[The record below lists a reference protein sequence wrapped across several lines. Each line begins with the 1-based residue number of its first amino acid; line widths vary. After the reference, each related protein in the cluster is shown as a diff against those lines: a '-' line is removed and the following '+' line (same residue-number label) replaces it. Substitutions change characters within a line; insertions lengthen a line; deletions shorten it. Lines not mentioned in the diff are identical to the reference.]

1 MATSDEESQEALDGP
16 LTLNR
21 RLAAVAF
28 ADVAGYSRLIA
39 ANDVDA
45 VRRWKALRTEVIEPL
60 MLRHGGRIAEIAGDA
75 VLIEFAS
82 AVNAV
87 RWAAQT
93 QRVQRALHSSDP
105 AALKLRVGINVDD
118 VIDDDGI
125 LQGDGVNVAARI
137 HQAGQPGQIVVT
149 ARVRD
154 FVLNRLPLRFRD
166 LGTPPMKNI
175 SSPVRAFEIDWLD
188 SNEGLLPQ
196 PYLQWT
202 SRPTL
207 AVLPFRTINGNAE
220 DAYFG
225 EGITDEVITGLS
237 RSRTMYV
244 IARSSTLRYSDRTGN
259 SDLRQIAAELDV
271 RYLLDGSVWRK
282 NEKLRIK
289 VDLVDVTGNR
299 CVWSQHYDG
308 SNDEVFD
315 FQDRIAASV
324 IGSLEPRLQAVE
336 AARAG
341 DRPTESLDAYD
352 CILKAMSRLYKFTD
366 ESFRETEELIER
378 SIALDPSYAQAYAY
392 KAWRH
397 VFVFGESRSLD
408 PQKDNK
414 IAIAAAEHALELDPD
429 DPFAI
434 CVAAQLHAFTMKNL
448 DYANDLFDRALAL
461 DENSAFAWGLSAL
474 TRAYLGFPDD
484 ALERLQNHWRLN
496 PYDPLN
502 FYFWIVA
509 GIAEFVAGRY
519 TEAIAWTRKSARANP
534 NFRPAFRI
542 LTASLALSGDEAAA
556 RAVADKLLVLEPNF
570 GVDKFL
576 AWYPLR
582 RKEDLLR
589 LGEGLRAAGL
599 PG

>member
-1 MATSDEESQEALDGP
+1 MASSDDATLDAIDGP
-16 LTLNR
+16 LALNR
-21 RLAAVAF
+21 RLAAIAF

-45 VRRWKALRTEVIEPL
+45 VRRWKTLRMEVIEPL

-75 VLIEFAS
+75 VLIEFS
-82 AVNAV
+82 SVVNAV

-93 QRVQRALHSSDP
+93 QRVQQAVHASDP
-105 AALKLRVGINVDD
+105 SALKLRVGINVDD
-118 VIDDDGI
+118 LIDDDGI
-125 LQGDGVNVAARI
+125 LQGDGVNIASRI
-137 HQAGQPGQIVVT
+137 HQAGAPGQIVVT

-154 FVLNRLPLRFRD
+154 LVLNRLPVKFRD
-166 LGTPPMKNI
+166 LGTPAMKNI

-188 SNEGLLPQ
+188 GVKSLLPQ
-196 PYLQWT
+196 PHLQWS
-202 SRPTL
+202 SRPTV
-207 AVLPFRTINGNAE
+207 AVLPFRTVNGNTE

-244 IARSSTLRYSDRTGN
+244 IARNSTLRYADRDSHT
-259 SDLRQIAAELDV
+259 DLRQIAAELDV
-271 RYLLDGSVWRK
+271 RYLLDGSVWRQ

-299 CVWSQHYDG
+299 VVWTQRFDG

-324 IGSLEPRLQAVE
+324 IGALEPRLQAVE

-341 DRPTESLDAYD
+341 ERPTESLDAYD
-352 CILKAMSRLYKFTD
+352 CLLKAMSRLYKFTD
-366 ESFRETEELIER
+366 ESFRETGELIER

-392 KAWRH
+392 KAWRLN
-397 VFVFGESRSLD
+397 FVLGESRSLD
-408 PQKDNK
+408 PPADRRL
-414 IAIAAAEHALELDPD
+414 AIEASERALELDPD
-429 DPFAI
+429 DPFVI
-434 CVAAQLHAFTMKNL
+434 CVAAQLQAFMMKNL

-474 TRAYLGFPDD
+474 TRAYLGDPDD

-509 GIAEFVAGRY
+509 GIAEYVAGRY
-519 TEAIAWTRKSARANP
+519 TEAIGWTRKSSRASP
-534 NFRPAFRI
+534 NFRPALRI
-542 LTASLALSGDEAAA
+542 LTASLALSGDEEGA
-556 RAVADKLLVLEPNF
+556 RAVAAKLLAIEPAF
-570 GVDKFL
+570 HVGKFL
-576 AWYPLR
+576 EWYPLR
-582 RKEDLLR
+582 RPEDLTR